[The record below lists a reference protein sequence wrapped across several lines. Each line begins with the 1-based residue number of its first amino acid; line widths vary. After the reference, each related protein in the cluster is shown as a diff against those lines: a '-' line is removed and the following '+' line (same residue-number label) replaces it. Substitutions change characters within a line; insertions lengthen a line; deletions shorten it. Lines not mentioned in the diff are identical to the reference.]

1 MGLFEKKRKMKFL
14 KIFLKILISLVRASF
29 FINQTPNCLNFQI
42 FNFKNFYRIGPID
55 FFVIFYRFFDKN
67 NICWSNKCFL
77 TKMKAFYQ
85 KCFSFFRP
93 EFCVDLRKSIANTIK
108 CICRAEFLIL
118 WVLIKWFLSFWH
130 TLTHFLIESVILQ
143 DWK

>member
-1 MGLFEKKRKMKFL
+1 MKFL

-29 FINQTPNCLNFQI
+29 FFNQTSNCLNFQI

-67 NICWSNKCFL
+67 NICNIWYVGLINASWQKWRLF
-77 TKMKAFYQ
+77 TKNVLA
-85 KCFSFFRP
+85 FFRP
-93 EFCVDLRKSIANTIK
+93 IFCVDFRKSIADTIK
-108 CICRAEFLIL
+108 CICRAEFLLL

-130 TLTHFLIESVILQ
+130 TLTHFLIE
-143 DWK
+143 